1 MKKILALLLLFTA
14 FGVAAQQPQWDEWQ
28 KTSCYSNISYRLL
41 ELGKHGEQY
50 RWLIQFRND
59 YPNIISFNYHVA
71 DKVGKYTTTTH
82 RKALNAGQVSE
93 EIEVYTTTQDVYLL
107 ADKVSMTPYPEN
119 FVECESK

>member
-1 MKKILALLLLFTA
+1 MKRIIAIVLLFT
-14 FGVAAQQPQWDEWQ
+14 GISVSAQQPQWDDWQ

-50 RWLIQFRND
+50 LWKVQFRND
-59 YPNIISFNYHVA
+59 YGNIISFNYHVT
-71 DKVGKYTTTTH
+71 DKMGKYTPTTH

-93 EIEVYTTTQDVYLL
+93 EIELYTATQDIYLL

-119 FVECESK
+119 FVECDKK